1 MLRGSVVFITAGI
14 MSLGVCSPLGAQN
27 SAANGQNSVPAA
39 STTAAPVTTDQT
51 AAADKKDSAT
61 PSPATKPKKVW
72 TNDDMGDLHQN
83 STVSVVGKQKKNTQ
97 PNYRYPPAGQTEY
110 MVKMYRQQI
119 DQLEAQADGIEKQIA
134 NLQDAMNG
142 KTVDSSRK
150 YDPWGGRQGDW
161 SAQIAQ
167 LEKSKE
173 NIQKQI
179 DSIQEQIKKL
189 NP

>member
-1 MLRGSVVFITAGI
+1 MLRGAVLFITAGI
-14 MSLGVCSPLGAQN
+14 ISLGACAPLAAQDA
-27 SAANGQNSVPAA
+27 AANGQNSAPAA
-39 STTAAPVTTDQT
+39 TTAPATTDQNT
-51 AAADKKDSAT
+51 SADKKDSAAKT
-61 PSPATKPKKVW
+61 PATKPKKVW

-97 PNYRYPPAGQTEY
+97 PNPYSPPPGQTEY

-161 SAQIAQ
+161 GAQITQ
-167 LEKSKE
+167 LEKNKE

>member
-1 MLRGSVVFITAGI
+1 MVRGAVLFITAGMI
-14 MSLGVCSPLGAQN
+14 SLGACALLVAQN
-27 SAANGQNSVPAA
+27 SAANDQNSPPTAIAPAA
-39 STTAAPVTTDQT
+39 TDQT
-51 AAADKKDSAT
+51 ASADKKDSAT
-61 PSPATKPKKVW
+61 AKKPKKVW

-97 PNYRYPPAGQTEY
+97 ANRYSPPAGQTEY

-134 NLQDAMNG
+134 NLQNAKNG
-142 KTVDSSRK
+142 KTVDSSRT
-150 YDPWGGRQGDW
+150 YDPWGGKQGDW
-161 SAQIAQ
+161 GAQIAQ
-167 LEKSKE
+167 LEKNKE

>member
-1 MLRGSVVFITAGI
+1 MLRGAVLFITAGI
-14 MSLGVCSPLGAQN
+14 MSLGVCAPLAAQNAVATGQN
-27 SAANGQNSVPAA
+27 SAPAA
-39 STTAAPVTTDQT
+39 TAAPATTDQNT
-51 AAADKKDSAT
+51 SADKKESAAAT
-61 PSPATKPKKVW
+61 PSTKPRKVW
-72 TNDDMGDLHQN
+72 TNDDMGELHQN

-97 PNYRYPPAGQTEY
+97 PNYYSPPPGQTEY

-134 NLQDAMNG
+134 NLQNAKNG
-142 KTVDSSRK
+142 KTVDSSRT
-150 YDPWGGRQGDW
+150 YDPWGGKQGDW
-161 SAQIAQ
+161 STQIAQ